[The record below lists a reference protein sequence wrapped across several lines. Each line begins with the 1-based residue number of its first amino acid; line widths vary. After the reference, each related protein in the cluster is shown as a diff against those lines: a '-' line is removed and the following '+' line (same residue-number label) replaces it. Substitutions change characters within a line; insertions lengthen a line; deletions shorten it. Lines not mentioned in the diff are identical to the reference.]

1 MTTNGSYSY
10 VPYTFTTTTTPSW
23 VGLTDTL
30 WQLDRHSTYSTEYS
44 DCSGFISSIID
55 KMNGVPLYNSS
66 RLTENIEV
74 SDELRDFI
82 LDGYATWRR
91 AADDLNAKIE
101 FSKGNSL
108 EVSDELRDFIDEL
121 GGE

>member
-1 MTTNGSYSY
+1 MTTNNGSYSY
-10 VPYTFTTTTTPSW
+10 AYVPYTYTSTTASMWDDLKQNKFYPYTTTATA
-23 VGLTDTL
+23 
-30 WQLDRHSTYSTEYS
+30 S
-44 DCSGFISSIID
+44 DCSGFISFIID
-55 KMNGVPLYNSS
+55 KMNEHPLYNAL
-66 RLTENIEV
+66 RTE
-74 SDELRDFI
+74 DI

-91 AADDLNAKIE
+91 AADDLNTKIE

>member
-10 VPYTFTTTTTPSW
+10 KPYTFTATTTPSW
-23 VGLTDTL
+23 VD
-30 WQLDRHSTYSTEYS
+30 WSDKSRFLDRYFTHSTVNS

-55 KMNGVPLYNSS
+55 KMNEHPLHNAW
-66 RLTENIEV
+66 RTEG
-74 SDELRDFI
+74 I
-82 LDGYATWRR
+82 LDDYATWRR
-91 AADDLNAKIE
+91 AADYLNTKIE
-101 FSKGNSL
+101 FAKDNSL

>member
-10 VPYTFTTTTTPSW
+10 VPYTFTATTTPSTQSW
-23 VGLTDTL
+23 VDWTEKLG
-30 WQLDRHSTYSTEYS
+30 QLDRYFTCSTEHS
-44 DCSGFISSIID
+44 DCAGFVSSIIN
-55 KMNGVPLYNSS
+55 KMNEVPLYNSS
-66 RLTENIEV
+66 RLTE
-74 SDELRDFI
+74 DI

-91 AADDLNAKIE
+91 AADDLNTKIE